1 MRFPDDVPIL
11 TSGDVTL
18 RAHRLDD
25 LDALVEQCTDPVS
38 VRWTSVPLGYTP
50 EMGRSYLTES
60 VPRAW
65 QDDTEWNFAIES
77 THADGRRRFSG
88 SISLRNEGS
97 RRAEIAFGAHP
108 AARGRGAMTT
118 AVRLLLDW
126 GFSAR
131 DLETISWLAERGNF
145 ASRRVAQMWQQKFA
159 AVGY

>member
-1 MRFPDDVPIL
+1 MRFPEDVPIL

-77 THADGRRRFSG
+77 TPFHEILDRLF
-88 SISLRNEGS
+88 EG
-97 RRAEIAFGAHP
+97 P
-108 AARGRGAMTT
+108 
-118 AVRLLLDW
+118 
-126 GFSAR
+126 
-131 DLETISWLAERGNF
+131 F
-145 ASRRVAQMWQQKFA
+145 ASVQIHIHANPGRAIAR
-159 AVGY
+159 